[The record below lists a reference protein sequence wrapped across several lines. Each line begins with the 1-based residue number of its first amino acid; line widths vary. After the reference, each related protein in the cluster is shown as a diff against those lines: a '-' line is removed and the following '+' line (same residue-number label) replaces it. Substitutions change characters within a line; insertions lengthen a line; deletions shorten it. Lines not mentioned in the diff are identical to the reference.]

1 MRPPC
6 RPAERS
12 PSTVGRGALPQA
24 PVEWGRRREAPTPGR
39 LTRRAAR
46 AFPPPPPCSYG
57 CVGSGLAGGGGRC
70 GRPGLGGAVEG
81 RWRGAHGEG
90 DGGGRER
97 PAPRRSALYSGGG
110 GGGVRALGGRR
121 YVAVRVGMWVV
132 TWLSL
137 FFIAPASR
145 ASQRQRSG
153 CQKGARRGWEAA
165 ARPPVPQPRVGR
177 PRSRRAGGPAP
188 RPSRRWSPPRRAW
201 TQREERRPCDKGARW
216 RAGAAPPRHA
226 PPRLPTLGH
235 RRRKRRLWGRRSARR
250 VCAATR
256 LARQRVRRRRHRH
269 HRPCVDEDAPRAVG
283 FPRAPVV
290 RHPPSYARHSHAR
303 AAAAASQR
311 SASGYP

>member
-137 FFIAPASR
+137 FFHRSRLTGVSAATVGVPEGRAPGVGGGRPPACASTAGGAPAVPTR
-145 ASQRQRSG
+145 GRTRTAAQPAVVTPT
-153 CQKGARRGWEAA
+153 ARVDAEGGEAA
-165 ARPPVPQPRVGR
+165 VRQGSQVAGGGGPPP
-177 PRSRRAGGPAP
+177 PRSPSASHFGASTPETPPLGPAL
-188 RPSRRWSPPRRAW
+188 RPSRLRRHPSSPPA
-201 TQREERRPCDKGARW
+201 CS
-216 RAGAAPPRHA
+216 PP
-226 PPRLPTLGH
+226 PPPPPPT
-235 RRRKRRLWGRRSARR
+235 
-250 VCAATR
+250 
-256 LARQRVRRRRHRH
+256 VR
-269 HRPCVDEDAPRAVG
+269 
-283 FPRAPVV
+283 
-290 RHPPSYARHSHAR
+290 
-303 AAAAASQR
+303 
-311 SASGYP
+311 

>member
-1 MRPPC
+1 MVDASGP
-6 RPAERS
+6 RPAGQHC
-12 PSTVGRGALPQA
+12 TVVVGVG
-24 PVEWGRRREAPTPGR
+24 
-39 LTRRAAR
+39 
-46 AFPPPPPCSYG
+46 G
-57 CVGSGLAGGGGRC
+57 CGPWAG
-70 GRPGLGGAVEG
+70 
-81 RWRGAHGEG
+81 
-90 DGGGRER
+90 D
-97 PAPRRSALYSGGG
+97 
-110 GGGVRALGGRR
+110 
-121 YVAVRVGMWVV
+121 V
-132 TWLSL
+132 TWRFGWGCGWLL
-137 FFIAPASR
+137 GCLFFFIAPASR

-235 RRRKRRLWGRRSARR
+235 RLRKRRLWGRRSARR

-269 HRPCVDEDAPRAVG
+269 HRPCVDEDAPRAVR